1 LFYNNDFRNPRALSH
16 GQSSVNST
24 DGRHVLVRGGVK
36 LRPRTCLREGAFREP
51 LGKRNADT
59 TPNLL
64 TSQLQYSRPANQTL
78 HISADSG
85 MVERPGLG
93 KRPSAN
99 DRGVS
104 PPPSKRKQQST
115 TTSKAVANF
124 FTPLSKKEP
133 EKMIWRIV
141 KDSLLV
147 GRYAAAAPAA
157 KMGKRKVAAF
167 DFVSSYMQVLHVLE

>member
-1 LFYNNDFRNPRALSH
+1 
-16 GQSSVNST
+16 
-24 DGRHVLVRGGVK
+24 
-36 LRPRTCLREGAFREP
+36 
-51 LGKRNADT
+51 
-59 TPNLL
+59 
-64 TSQLQYSRPANQTL
+64 
-78 HISADSG
+78 

-167 DFVSSYMQVLHVLE
+167 DFVSSYMQVLHELE